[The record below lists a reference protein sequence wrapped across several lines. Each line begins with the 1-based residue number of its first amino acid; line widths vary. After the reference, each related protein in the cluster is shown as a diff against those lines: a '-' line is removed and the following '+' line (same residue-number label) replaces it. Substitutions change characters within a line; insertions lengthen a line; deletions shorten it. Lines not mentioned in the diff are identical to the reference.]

1 MRAGAARASLE
12 HDQDLALLDH
22 LALLHPHLFHGA
34 GTRRGNWD
42 FHLHRLEDQELVLLR
57 HLCAGLGLDLP
68 DAPDQLGL
76 DFSHSSAPL
85 TLPLLPSRGGGR
97 IFRASSPPP
106 SSPPRSLTTRA
117 AFLTSPPLVFAI

>member
-1 MRAGAARASLE
+1 MRAGAARASFE

-76 DFSHSSAPL
+76 DFSHSSAPPI
-85 TLPLLPSRGGGR
+85 TVPSPSTGSGR
-97 IFRASSPPP
+97 LMSASSPPA
-106 SSPPRSLTTRA
+106 SA
-117 AFLTSPPLVFAI
+117 AA